1 MTLKDIWEWDKR
13 NFERLKRFQLPHR
26 FQQIGLLLFMVAFLA
41 LIGFRV
47 FDSDATLIKTILKYI
62 LLIGLLLISISKE
75 KIEDERIIHLRQQSY
90 QVAFVVGVL
99 YAILILPV
107 INYIVDVIL
116 QKDAF
121 GFEVSS
127 WEVLF
132 IMLLMQWFFFRM
144 MLKKCN

>member
-1 MTLKDIWEWDKR
+1 
-13 NFERLKRFQLPHR
+13 
-26 FQQIGLLLFMVAFLA
+26 MVAFLA

-47 FDSDATLIKTILKYI
+47 FDSDATLIKTNLKYI
-62 LLIGLLLISISKE
+62 LLVGLLLISISKE

-99 YAILILPV
+99 YAILILPF
-107 INYIVDVIL
+107 INYLVDVIL
-116 QKDAF
+116 QKDSL

-132 IMLLMQWFFFRM
+132 IMLLMQLFFFQM